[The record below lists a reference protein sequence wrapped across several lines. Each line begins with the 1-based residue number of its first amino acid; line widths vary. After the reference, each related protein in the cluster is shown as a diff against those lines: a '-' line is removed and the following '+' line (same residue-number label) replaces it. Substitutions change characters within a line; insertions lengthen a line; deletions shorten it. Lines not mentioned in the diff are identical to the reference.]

1 MLILLTVMTGLMA
14 GIYFA
19 FSVFVMQSL
28 AQLPAHEGV
37 RAMNAINA
45 VIVKTMF
52 LPLFF
57 ISSIAHLGL
66 FIFVLMTETEST
78 FLLGGAGAVYVLGM
92 FFTTL
97 LGNVPLNNRLAK
109 YRDVSEKQTDVWNDY
124 LQRWVRLNH
133 IRTVSCT
140 VSMVLMLVAISQP
153 VVIFKGG
160 NLLHGC

>member
-1 MLILLTVMTGLMA
+1 MMLMSLIVMTGLMA

-28 AQLPAHEGV
+28 AQIPAYEGT
-37 RAMNAINA
+37 RAMNAINT
-45 VIVKTMF
+45 VIVKTAF

-66 FIFVLMTETEST
+66 VILVLATEVENAV
-78 FLLGGAGAVYVLGM
+78 LLGSAGLVYVLGM

-97 LGNVPLNNRLAK
+97 VGNVPLNNRLAR
-109 YRDVSEKQTDVWNDY
+109 YTEVSEKQTDVWNDY

-133 IRTVSCT
+133 IRTISCT
-140 VSMVLMLVAISQP
+140 VSMVLILVSMA
-153 VVIFKGG
+153 
-160 NLLHGC
+160 

>member
-1 MLILLTVMTGLMA
+1 MMLMSLIVMTGLMA

-28 AQLPAHEGV
+28 AQLPAHEGT
-37 RAMNAINA
+37 RAMNAIND
-45 VIVKTMF
+45 VIVKTAF

-66 FIFVLMTETEST
+66 VILVLATEVEHAV
-78 FLLGGAGAVYVLGM
+78 LLGSAGAVYVLGM

-97 LGNVPLNNRLAK
+97 VGNVPLNNRLAE
-109 YRDVSEKQTDVWNDY
+109 YTEASEKQTDVWNDY

-133 IRTVSCT
+133 IRTISCT
-140 VSMVLMLVAISQP
+140 VSMVLMLVAMA
-153 VVIFKGG
+153 
-160 NLLHGC
+160 